1 MKANPDKF
9 QAISIG
15 KRTFEKSPVFELKG
29 SIFIECDE
37 VVKLLGIDID
47 YQLKFDNHI
56 NNLCRKASQQLAVLK
71 RIGTHLCHLSK
82 LTIFHTFILSHF

>member
-9 QAISIG
+9 QAIAIG

-29 SIFIECDE
+29 SIFIECED

-47 YQLKFDNHI
+47 YQLKFDKRPKGPHI
-56 NNLCRKASQQLAVLK
+56 V
-71 RIGTHLCHLSK
+71 HLSTMCHLFEESAK
-82 LTIFHTFILSHF
+82 ADIFVY

>member
-9 QAISIG
+9 QAIAIG

-29 SIFIECDE
+29 SIFIECEE

-47 YQLKFDNHI
+47 YQLKFDKYI
-56 NNLCRKASQQLAVLK
+56 NNLGDDHLILRGGGP
-71 RIGTHLCHLSK
+71 GTFWK
-82 LTIFHTFILSHF
+82 

>member
-9 QAISIG
+9 QAIAIG

-29 SIFIECDE
+29 SIFIECEE

-47 YQLKFDNHI
+47 Y
-56 NNLCRKASQQLAVLK
+56 
-71 RIGTHLCHLSK
+71 
-82 LTIFHTFILSHF
+82 